1 MHKII
6 PCTPGPRKRSITELL
21 FYMLRSG
28 KKGEGIW
35 TVQKEMEPVITTQQH
50 FKLSK
55 IQRREQKKQWKYI
68 EETYSTSKKIN
79 QDTGRPAV
87 IVSNNDINESQNMVE
102 VAYLVEKPNESL
114 PTHAKVR
121 CHLPSTALCEQV
133 VSVSKDRIDGFIRT
147 CTDEEIEKINKGLS
161 ISLGITESDDTM
173 AEKLKELTDSLSE
186 AQRINDGLRNR
197 IKEESDKQQ
206 ELEKQLSQIETE
218 NTDETIKVAAER
230 DIYKDLYMKLTEKLI
245 GDKI

>member
-1 MHKII
+1 
-6 PCTPGPRKRSITELL
+6 
-21 FYMLRSG
+21 
-28 KKGEGIW
+28 
-35 TVQKEMEPVITTQQH
+35 MEPVITTQQH

-55 IQRREQKKQWKYI
+55 IQRREQKKTMEIYRGDIFYI
-68 EETYSTSKKIN
+68 KKIN

-87 IVSNNDINESQNMVE
+87 IVSNNNINESQNMVE

-133 VSVSKDRIDGFIRT
+133 VSVNKDRIDGFIRT
-147 CTDEEIEKINKGLS
+147 CTDEEIERINKGLS

-173 AEKLKELTDSLSE
+173 TEKLKELTESLSE

-197 IKEESDKQQ
+197 IKEETDKQQ

>member
-1 MHKII
+1 MDSA
-6 PCTPGPRKRSITELL
+6 KRNGAGYYDPTAFQAIKNTEKGAKKTMEIYRGDI
-21 FYMLRSG
+21 FY
-28 KKGEGIW
+28 
-35 TVQKEMEPVITTQQH
+35 
-50 FKLSK
+50 
-55 IQRREQKKQWKYI
+55 
-68 EETYSTSKKIN
+68 KKIN

-114 PTHAKVR
+114 PTHAKVK

-197 IKEESDKQQ
+197 IKEETDKQQ

>member
-1 MHKII
+1 
-6 PCTPGPRKRSITELL
+6 
-21 FYMLRSG
+21 
-28 KKGEGIW
+28 
-35 TVQKEMEPVITTQQH
+35 METVITTQQH
-50 FKLSK
+50 SKLSK

-121 CHLPSTALCEQV
+121 CHLPSTALCEQI

-197 IKEESDKQQ
+197 IKEETDKQQ

-218 NTDETIKVAAER
+218 NTDETIKVATER

>member
-1 MHKII
+1 
-6 PCTPGPRKRSITELL
+6 
-21 FYMLRSG
+21 
-28 KKGEGIW
+28 
-35 TVQKEMEPVITTQQH
+35 METVITTQQH
-50 FKLSK
+50 SKLSK

-121 CHLPSTALCEQV
+121 CHLPSTALCEQI

-197 IKEESDKQQ
+197 IKEETDKQQ

-218 NTDETIKVAAER
+218 NTDETIKVATER

-245 GDKI
+245 GEKI

>member
-1 MHKII
+1 MI
-6 PCTPGPRKRSITELL
+6 
-21 FYMLRSG
+21 
-28 KKGEGIW
+28 
-35 TVQKEMEPVITTQQH
+35 QQH
-50 FKLSK
+50 SK
-55 IQRREQKKQWKYI
+55 PLKTRRREQKKTMEIYRGDIFYI
-68 EETYSTSKKIN
+68 KKIN

-186 AQRINDGLRNR
+186 AQRINDELRNR
-197 IKEESDKQQ
+197 IKEEIDKQQ

-218 NTDETIKVAAER
+218 NTDETIKVVAER

>member
-1 MHKII
+1 M
-6 PCTPGPRKRSITELL
+6 
-21 FYMLRSG
+21 
-28 KKGEGIW
+28 
-35 TVQKEMEPVITTQQH
+35 QKEMEPVITTQQH

-87 IVSNNDINESQNMVE
+87 IVSDNDINESQNMVE

-197 IKEESDKQQ
+197 IKEEIDKQQ
-206 ELEKQLSQIETE
+206 ELEKQLSQPE

>member
-1 MHKII
+1 M
-6 PCTPGPRKRSITELL
+6 
-21 FYMLRSG
+21 
-28 KKGEGIW
+28 
-35 TVQKEMEPVITTQQH
+35 QKEMELVITTQQH

-197 IKEESDKQQ
+197 IKEETDKQQ
-206 ELEKQLSQIETE
+206 ELEKQLSQPE

>member
-1 MHKII
+1 
-6 PCTPGPRKRSITELL
+6 
-21 FYMLRSG
+21 
-28 KKGEGIW
+28 
-35 TVQKEMEPVITTQQH
+35 METVITTQQH
-50 FKLSK
+50 SKLSK
-55 IQRREQKKQWKYI
+55 IQRREQKKTMEIYRGDIFYI
-68 EETYSTSKKIN
+68 KKIN

-121 CHLPSTALCEQV
+121 CHLPSTALCEQI

-147 CTDEEIEKINKGLS
+147 CTDEEIEKINNGLS

-197 IKEESDKQQ
+197 IKEETDKQQ

-218 NTDETIKVAAER
+218 NTDETIKVATER

>member
-1 MHKII
+1 MDSA
-6 PCTPGPRKRSITELL
+6 KRNGAGYYDPTAFQAIKNTE
-21 FYMLRSG
+21 
-28 KKGEGIW
+28 KGEK
-35 TVQKEMEPVITTQQH
+35 TMEIYRGDI
-50 FKLSK
+50 F
-55 IQRREQKKQWKYI
+55 YI
-68 EETYSTSKKIN
+68 KKIN

-87 IVSNNDINESQNMVE
+87 IVSNNDINENQNMVE

-197 IKEESDKQQ
+197 IKEETDKQQ
-206 ELEKQLSQIETE
+206 ESEKQLSKPE
-218 NTDETIKVAAER
+218 NTDEIIKVAAER
-230 DIYKDLYMKLTEKLI
+230 DVYKDLYMKITEKLI

>member
-1 MHKII
+1 
-6 PCTPGPRKRSITELL
+6 
-21 FYMLRSG
+21 
-28 KKGEGIW
+28 
-35 TVQKEMEPVITTQQH
+35 MEPVITTQQH

-197 IKEESDKQQ
+197 IKEETDKQQ

>member
-1 MHKII
+1 MDSA
-6 PCTPGPRKRSITELL
+6 KRNGAGYYDPTAFQAIKNTEKGAKNI
-21 FYMLRSG
+21 FY
-28 KKGEGIW
+28 I
-35 TVQKEMEPVITTQQH
+35 
-50 FKLSK
+50 
-55 IQRREQKKQWKYI
+55 
-68 EETYSTSKKIN
+68 KKIN

-102 VAYLVEKPNESL
+102 VVYLVEKPNESL

-186 AQRINDGLRNR
+186 AQRINDELRNR
-197 IKEESDKQQ
+197 IKEEIDKQQ

>member
-1 MHKII
+1 
-6 PCTPGPRKRSITELL
+6 
-21 FYMLRSG
+21 
-28 KKGEGIW
+28 
-35 TVQKEMEPVITTQQH
+35 MEPVITTQQH

-68 EETYSTSKKIN
+68 EETYSISKKIN
-79 QDTGRPAV
+79 QDTARPAV

-197 IKEESDKQQ
+197 IKEEIDKQQ
-206 ELEKQLSQIETE
+206 KLEKQLSQPE
-218 NTDETIKVAAER
+218 NTDEIIKVAAER
-230 DIYKDLYMKLTEKLI
+230 DVYKDLYMKITEKLI

>member
-1 MHKII
+1 MI
-6 PCTPGPRKRSITELL
+6 
-21 FYMLRSG
+21 
-28 KKGEGIW
+28 
-35 TVQKEMEPVITTQQH
+35 QQH
-50 FKLSK
+50 SK
-55 IQRREQKKQWKYI
+55 PLKTQRREQKKQWKYI

-161 ISLGITESDDTM
+161 ISLGIAESDDTM

-186 AQRINDGLRNR
+186 AQKINDGLRNR
-197 IKEESDKQQ
+197 IKEEIDKQQ
-206 ELEKQLSQIETE
+206 ELEKQLSQPE
-218 NTDETIKVAAER
+218 NTDEIIKVAAER
-230 DIYKDLYMKLTEKLI
+230 DVYKDLYMKITEKLI

>member
-1 MHKII
+1 
-6 PCTPGPRKRSITELL
+6 
-21 FYMLRSG
+21 
-28 KKGEGIW
+28 
-35 TVQKEMEPVITTQQH
+35 MEPVITTQQH
-50 FKLSK
+50 FELSK

-197 IKEESDKQQ
+197 IKEEIDKQQ
-206 ELEKQLSQIETE
+206 ELEKQLSQPE

>member
-1 MHKII
+1 M
-6 PCTPGPRKRSITELL
+6 
-21 FYMLRSG
+21 
-28 KKGEGIW
+28 
-35 TVQKEMEPVITTQQH
+35 QKEMEPVITTQQH

-68 EETYSTSKKIN
+68 EETYSISKKIN

-102 VAYLVEKPNESL
+102 VVYLVEKPNESL
-114 PTHAKVR
+114 PTHAKVK

-133 VSVSKDRIDGFIRT
+133 VSVSKDRIDRFIRT

-197 IKEESDKQQ
+197 IKEEIDKQQ
-206 ELEKQLSQIETE
+206 ELKQLSQPE
-218 NTDETIKVAAER
+218 NTDEIIKVAAER
-230 DIYKDLYMKLTEKLI
+230 DVYKDLYMKLTEKLI

>member
-1 MHKII
+1 MDSA
-6 PCTPGPRKRSITELL
+6 KRNGAGYYDPTAFQAIKNTE
-21 FYMLRSG
+21 
-28 KKGEGIW
+28 KGEK
-35 TVQKEMEPVITTQQH
+35 TMEIYRGDI
-50 FKLSK
+50 F
-55 IQRREQKKQWKYI
+55 YI
-68 EETYSTSKKIN
+68 KKIN

-87 IVSNNDINESQNMVE
+87 IVSNNDINENQNMVE

-197 IKEESDKQQ
+197 IKEEIDYQQ
-206 ELEKQLSQIETE
+206 ELEKQLSHIETE
-218 NTDETIKVAAER
+218 NTDEIIKVAAER
-230 DIYKDLYMKLTEKLI
+230 DVYKDLYMKITEKLI

>member
-1 MHKII
+1 MI
-6 PCTPGPRKRSITELL
+6 
-21 FYMLRSG
+21 
-28 KKGEGIW
+28 
-35 TVQKEMEPVITTQQH
+35 QQH
-50 FKLSK
+50 SK
-55 IQRREQKKQWKYI
+55 PLKTQRREQKKTMEIYRGDIFYI
-68 EETYSTSKKIN
+68 KKIN

-87 IVSNNDINESQNMVE
+87 IVSNNDINENQNMVE

-114 PTHAKVR
+114 PTHAKVK

-197 IKEESDKQQ
+197 IKEEIDKQQ

>member
-1 MHKII
+1 MDSA
-6 PCTPGPRKRSITELL
+6 KRNGAGYYDPTAFQAIKNTE
-21 FYMLRSG
+21 
-28 KKGEGIW
+28 KGEK
-35 TVQKEMEPVITTQQH
+35 TMEIYRGDI
-50 FKLSK
+50 F
-55 IQRREQKKQWKYI
+55 YI
-68 EETYSTSKKIN
+68 KKIN

-87 IVSNNDINESQNMVE
+87 IVSNNDINENQNMVE
-102 VAYLVEKPNESL
+102 VVYLVEKPNESL

-186 AQRINDGLRNR
+186 AQRINDELRNR
-197 IKEESDKQQ
+197 IKEEIDKQQ

-218 NTDETIKVAAER
+218 NTDETIKVVAER

>member
-1 MHKII
+1 
-6 PCTPGPRKRSITELL
+6 
-21 FYMLRSG
+21 
-28 KKGEGIW
+28 
-35 TVQKEMEPVITTQQH
+35 MEPVITTQQH
-50 FKLSK
+50 FKPLK
-55 IQRREQKKQWKYI
+55 IQRREQKKTMEIYRGDIFYI
-68 EETYSTSKKIN
+68 KKIN

-87 IVSNNDINESQNMVE
+87 IVSNNNINESQNMVE

-133 VSVSKDRIDGFIRT
+133 VSVNKDRIDGFIRT
-147 CTDEEIEKINKGLS
+147 CTDEEIERINKGLS

-173 AEKLKELTDSLSE
+173 TEKLKELTDSLSE

-197 IKEESDKQQ
+197 IKEETDKQQ